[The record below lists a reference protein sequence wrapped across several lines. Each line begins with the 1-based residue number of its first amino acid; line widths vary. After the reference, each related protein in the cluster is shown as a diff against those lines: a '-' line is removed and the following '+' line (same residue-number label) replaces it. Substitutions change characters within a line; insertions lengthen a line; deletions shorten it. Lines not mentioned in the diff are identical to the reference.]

1 MRLARVALFV
11 VLVFPAAARAGDV
24 AMVVRD
30 VPLGSRALQAVQA
43 PIRFDM
49 VGLHWQGPGTVLFR
63 THRLAGGWS
72 PWTTADADAL
82 PDARSAESARTR
94 GWHDGAPAW
103 TGASDRIQLRTRGS
117 VTRLRAY
124 YLWSR
129 TVATPVRRVA
139 MTGQPTIL
147 PRFDWQANEKIVR
160 AKPQYAPTLRLAIVH
175 HTVNANSYSRAQAGA
190 IVRGIE
196 TYHVLGNGWND
207 IGYNFLV
214 DRYGQIW
221 EGRGGGIDKNVIGA
235 HSAGFN
241 TGSVGIALIGTYSG
255 VGPTP
260 AQRAALVQLLAWRL
274 DVAHVDPLS
283 FVPFTSLGNAK
294 WPRGTP
300 VTLRAISG
308 HRDTYFTEC
317 PGKRLYDQIPA
328 IAKAVSQTGLPK
340 IYAPLAQAV
349 PAEAVRFTAT
359 LSAPAAWT
367 VSVTD
372 RNGAPVASG
381 KGKGAKVD
389 WTWSGD
395 TTAPA
400 PYGWSI
406 QAAGARPA
414 TGSLGGSLPPAAL
427 LTGLAVP
434 PVLAPTADGAGATA
448 PVSFTLANAAQVG
461 VQLLNAANQVVLSAP
476 ATPLEAGPQEVDL
489 AVGVLPDGHYRVVVS
504 AQPTGGKAV
513 KASAALVVDRTAA
526 GFAATSTALS
536 PNGDG
541 VLDTVTF
548 SFALNASI
556 PLRLELQKDG
566 VTVATVLN
574 AQLGPGAQVVD
585 WNGKDTAGVPV
596 PDGAYEAVLTV
607 TDAQGVVAQ
616 SLPVTVDT
624 APPQLTLVDAS
635 RLRFSLTEPATV
647 TLLVNGARVVKT
659 EPAGTWAVP
668 LPKAGVQTVSAE
680 ASDAAGNVS
689 PTVSSP

>member
-1 MRLARVALFV
+1 MRLARVALF
-11 VLVFPAAARAGDV
+11 LLLAFPAASRAGDV

-30 VPLGSRALQAVQA
+30 VPLGPRALQAVEA

-49 VGLHWQGPGTVLFR
+49 VGLHWQGPGTVRFR

-72 PWTTADADAL
+72 PWTLADADAL
-82 PDARSAESARTR
+82 PDARSPERARTAS
-94 GWHDGAPAW
+94 WHDGAPVW
-103 TGASDRIQLRTRGS
+103 TGASDRVQLRTRGT

-129 TVATPVRRVA
+129 TVKTPVRRVA

-147 PRFDWQANEKIVR
+147 PRFDWQANERIVR
-160 AKPQYAPTLRLAIVH
+160 AKPLYAPTLRLAIVH
-175 HTVNANSYSRAQAGA
+175 HTVNANSYSRAQAAA

-221 EGRGGGIDKNVIGA
+221 EGRAGGIDRNVIGA

-241 TGSVGIALIGTYSG
+241 TGSVGIALIGTYGS

-260 AQRAALVQLLAWRL
+260 AQRAALVRLLAWRL
-274 DVAHVDPLS
+274 DVAHVDPMS

-328 IAKAVSQTGLPK
+328 IAKAAAQTGLPK

-381 KGKGAKVD
+381 KGTGAKVD
-389 WTWSGD
+389 WTWSGV

-400 PYGWSI
+400 PYGWTI

-414 TGSLGGSLPPAAL
+414 TGSLGGALPPVAL
-427 LTGLAVP
+427 VSGLAVP
-434 PVLAPTADGAGATA
+434 AVLAPTADGAGATV
-448 PVSFTLANAAQVG
+448 PVTFTLADAAQVG
-461 VQLLNAANQVVLSAP
+461 VQLLDHANRVVLSAP
-476 ATPLEAGPQEVDL
+476 AAPLEPGKQEVDL
-489 AVGVLPDGHYRVVVS
+489 AAGVLPDGRYRVVVS
-504 AQPTGGKAV
+504 AQPSGASAV
-513 KASAALVVDRTAA
+513 KASASLVVDRTAA
-526 GFAATSTALS
+526 GFVSTSPALS

-541 VLDTVTF
+541 ALDTVTF
-548 SFALNASI
+548 SFTLNASV

-566 VTVATVLN
+566 VTVATLLD
-574 AQLGPGAQVVD
+574 AQLGPGQQVVD
-585 WNGKDTAGVPV
+585 WNGKDATGAAV
-596 PDGAYEAVLTV
+596 PDGAYQAVLTV
-607 TDAQGVVAQ
+607 TDALGVVAQ
-616 SLPVTVDT
+616 SLPLTVDT
-624 APPQLTLVDAS
+624 TPPQLTLLDAS

-668 LPKAGVQTVSAE
+668 LPKAAVQTVSAE

-689 PTVSSP
+689 PAVSSP